1 MEQAVPPPIEPG
13 QPEPPPGESQHRAAT
28 AGDVAGAPVP
38 GDESGR
44 TDPGDGG
51 DSAVRRGLRGALFVP
66 KVAVDVALSPLRLSM
81 WAYGRYQLD
90 ELYYRVFFNDA
101 RTIGVIPS
109 ASFTSGF
116 GINAGARF
124 VDRDLFGESE
134 HLSVSAGAGGRF
146 QQAYKVALQSGDR
159 LGQRVAFELD
169 GQYELRPK
177 DPFHGIGDNDDSA
190 MPAAPVDPRVDPT
203 SVDTRYRER
212 LARVAGVIDVGLV
225 GDLHLRSSSE
235 LTDRTFSPSAAS
247 DGTPIDTVYDPAML
261 VGYGGVRYVYSELEL
276 RYDGRRRAT
285 SYEPRPFY
293 SVGSLAAVFGGRI
306 HRVDG
311 APDYWRYGID
321 LQHFLRLG
329 EGPRVL
335 ALRLRGE
342 AVSGTR
348 SEVPFTEL
356 PQLGGVD
363 DLRGYSTD
371 RFRDRVLTL
380 GSVEYDWDLS
390 PLLSASLFVD
400 SGRVFGSLDDF
411 GLGHLRVGYGA
422 ALQAHTENSFGF
434 QASLSSSIDGGLF
447 LNLSFNPVFAIDE
460 RVRRR

>member
-1 MEQAVPPPIEPG
+1 MT
-13 QPEPPPGESQHRAAT
+13 AA
-28 AGDVAGAPVP
+28 DVAGAPVA

-44 TDPGDGG
+44 TDPVDD
-51 DSAVRRGLRGALFVP
+51 DSVARQGLRGALFVP
-66 KVAVDVALSPLRLSM
+66 KVAVNLALSPARLSA
-81 WAYGRYQLD
+81 WAYDRYHLD

-124 VDRDLFGESE
+124 VDRDLFGAREQ
-134 HLSVSAGAGGRF
+134 LSIAAGIGGRY
-146 QQAYKVALQSGDR
+146 QQVYKVAVQSGDR
-159 LGQRVAFELD
+159 LGRVAVELD

-177 DPFHGIGDNDDSA
+177 DPFYGIGDNDDSA
-190 MPAAPVDPRVDPT
+190 MPAAPVDPRFDPT
-203 SVDTRYRER
+203 AIETRYRER
-212 LARVAGVIDVGLV
+212 LARAAGIVAVQLV
-225 GDLHLRSSSE
+225 GDLHLRSASE
-235 LTDRTFSPSAAS
+235 LTDRTFSPSDTR

-276 RYDGRRRAT
+276 RFDDRRRAT
-285 SYEPRPFY
+285 QYEPRPFY

-306 HRVDG
+306 HRLDG
-311 APDYWRYGID
+311 APDYWRYGAD
-321 LQHFLRLG
+321 LQHFVRIG
-329 EGPRVL
+329 EGPRVV

-363 DLRGYSTD
+363 DLRGYPTD

-380 GSVEYDWDLS
+380 GTIEYSWDLS
-390 PLLSASLFVD
+390 PLLSASAFVD
-400 SGRVFGSLDDF
+400 TGRVFGSLDDF
-411 GLGHLRVGYGA
+411 GFGHLRVGYGV

-434 QASLSSSIDGGLF
+434 QSSLSSSIDGGLF